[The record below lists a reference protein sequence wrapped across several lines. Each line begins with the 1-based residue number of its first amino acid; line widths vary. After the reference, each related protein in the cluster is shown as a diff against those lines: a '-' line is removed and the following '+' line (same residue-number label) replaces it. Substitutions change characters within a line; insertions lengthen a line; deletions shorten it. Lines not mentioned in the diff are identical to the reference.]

1 MNRLKELRESK
12 GLNMRE
18 AARLIG
24 MPYTTYVNYE
34 KGAREPNS
42 ETLVQLADFFETSI
56 DYMLCKT
63 DFNQY
68 APAQSVTPAHAHGF
82 PVLSGDELELVEKY
96 RQLTE
101 FNRGRVIQQIDT
113 LLENQNEGE
122 GKSTSFVG

>member
-34 KGAREPNS
+34 KSAREPNS

-63 DFNQY
+63 DLNQY
-68 APAQSVTPAHAHGF
+68 APAQSVTPAHVREL

-101 FNRGRVIQQIDT
+101 LNKGRVLQQIDT
-113 LLENQNEGE
+113 LLDAQSKVTA
-122 GKSTSFVG
+122 KSINSVG

>member
-1 MNRLKELRESK
+1 LKELRESK

-42 ETLVQLADFFETSI
+42 EMLVQLADFFETSI

-63 DFNQY
+63 DLNQY
-68 APAQSVTPAHAHGF
+68 APAQSVTPAHVRGL

-113 LLENQNEGE
+113 LLESQTEGE
-122 GKSTSFVG
+122 EKSSSLVG

>member
-63 DFNQY
+63 NLNQY
-68 APAQSVTPAHAHGF
+68 APAQSVTPAHARWL

-96 RQLTE
+96 RKLTE

-113 LLENQNEGE
+113 LLESQTEGAE
-122 GKSTSFVG
+122 KSTSFVG

>member
-18 AARLIG
+18 AARLMG

-56 DYMLCKT
+56 DYLLCKT
-63 DFNQY
+63 DLNQY
-68 APAQSVTPAHAHGF
+68 APAQSVTPAHVRGL
-82 PVLSGDELELVEKY
+82 PVLSDDELELVEKY

-101 FNRGRVIQQIDT
+101 LNKGRVLQQIDT
-113 LLENQNEGE
+113 LLDAQSKAAA
-122 GKSTSFVG
+122 KSINSVG